1 MNLGEKLYKLRKETG
16 LSQEAL
22 AEQMKTSR
30 QAISKWENN
39 QGYPETEKLLQLSNI
54 FGVSVDYLLK
64 DDRLKTDTEEKGYY
78 VSREMAQGY
87 LMKESRV
94 SRCIALGFMF
104 WALAGIPYC
113 MFPEHS
119 SWRLLGMGIFIFLGI
134 CAVVVGMFHDQ
145 DVYAVLKQEVLLFDY
160 EYRKELCREYQA
172 QRKKYGLVAI
182 PCCILFV
189 AGIVAL
195 AVTVRGY
202 LPWSELH
209 AFVFLG
215 LGAGL
220 LGFVYTAGMLDA
232 YEQLV
237 ENEKYTR
244 RLLFKLRKKVR
255 TKIERM

>member
-1 MNLGEKLYKLRKETG
+1 MQIVCDICFRVQNRLNASASAAHDDSQSGTCLLY
-16 LSQEAL
+16 
-22 AEQMKTSR
+22 TS
-30 QAISKWENN
+30 
-39 QGYPETEKLLQLSNI
+39 
-54 FGVSVDYLLK
+54 
-64 DDRLKTDTEEKGYY
+64 
-78 VSREMAQGY
+78 
-87 LMKESRV
+87 
-94 SRCIALGFMF
+94 
-104 WALAGIPYC
+104 
-113 MFPEHS
+113 
-119 SWRLLGMGIFIFLGI
+119 
-134 CAVVVGMFHDQ
+134 
-145 DVYAVLKQEVLLFDY
+145 

-172 QRKKYGLVAI
+172 QRKKYGIVAI

-195 AVTVRGY
+195 AATVRGY

-255 TKIERM
+255 TKIEQM